1 MGAWNLSFGY
11 LQYSREITRLFFI
24 FCACF
29 TLKNYQIYAKIWQK
43 HWRKTLFNLSS
54 THFSADSLQVT
65 ENRISGARFATK
77 PWHIWEI
84 IWCSVQQGWPTFR
97 RRLGNGLLQENKR
110 LREEAATCMSLP
122 PVPQCMILLVLP
134 SILSMTLQVNFKFA
148 DLAEKHVR
156 QRW

>member
-1 MGAWNLSFGY
+1 MKENLVQ
-11 LQYSREITRLFFI
+11 LV
-24 FCACF
+24 
-29 TLKNYQIYAKIWQK
+29 LK
-43 HWRKTLFNLSS
+43 

-97 RRLGNGLLQENKR
+97 RRLCNGLLQENKR

-148 DLAEKHVR
+148 DLDNHNTEMLLLIGIFKIN
-156 QRW
+156 WPKWTWI